1 MSTTE
6 IQLGPDGLRHS
17 LTYQPALDGVRALA
31 VGLVLLYHG
40 GIPGF
45 HGGFL
50 GVDVF
55 FGLSGFLITTLLLKE
70 FNDSATI
77 RPVHFWIRRFKRLMP
92 ALLAVVLASTILG
105 AALYPTG
112 YFPYLVKDALGAI
125 FYVSN
130 WHLVGSHATYFNSL
144 TAPSI
149 LTHTWSLSIEEQF
162 YWAWP
167 LVIYAL
173 LRIRRTPLIVTAVA
187 GVGAVVSMILMNTG
201 YTGIG
206 STTRLYFGTDT
217 HVEGLLLGAA
227 IAGLV
232 YVIRLTPAVASGEF
246 NGLFH
251 VAGISGLL
259 LTLAVTYKAFGN
271 SVFMFKWGFFVV
283 ALAVAV
289 MVASLSLV
297 PTSPLARLFGWGPVA
312 YVGRISYGLY
322 LWHYPIFTVLNH
334 FHTGLTAWTLF
345 ALRLLVTIVVT
356 LVSYYFLELPIRRRT
371 WTRPRLAAV
380 LSVATIA
387 AVSVTCV
394 FVARGVETP
403 MAYTLAKPTPLH
415 QPVTTVVIG
424 DSQILTFGI
433 VTDHQRVTANVSTLS
448 LAQLG
453 CGVIG
458 ATHPVMTG
466 MLFFQNPECRIRRD
480 GTWALQNKWSRTIS
494 ELQPNVVI
502 VAAGRWETHDQK
514 IGHRMFNITE
524 PSFRA
529 RITNSLNMIYHE
541 SLAAHATMML
551 VTSACSYSGET
562 AFGRYYVEDSLSR
575 LAMYNHLIERFA
587 AQRHLPLFDMNKMV
601 CPRGTFSYYLH
612 GVQVRSADGVHY
624 TWPAGPLFGTQF
636 WGFVQRVGHANQA
649 LRVR

>member
-6 IQLGPDGLRHS
+6 NQLGPDGLRHS

-31 VGLVLLYHG
+31 VGLVLFYHA

-70 FNDSATI
+70 FNDTTTI

-92 ALLAVVLASTILG
+92 ALVAMVLASTILA

-167 LVIYAL
+167 LIIFAL

-187 GVGAVVSMILMNTG
+187 GSGAVLSMILMNLG

-227 IAGLV
+227 AAGLV
-232 YVIRLTPAVASGEF
+232 YVIRLKPVVATGDF

-251 VAGISGLL
+251 LMGIFGLL

-271 SVFMFKWGFFVV
+271 SEFMFKWGFIVV
-283 ALAVAV
+283 ALAVAA
-289 MVASLSLV
+289 MVSSLSLV
-297 PTSPLARLFGWGPVA
+297 PSSPLAKFFGWGPFA

-322 LWHYPIFTVLNH
+322 LWHYPIFTVINH

-345 ALRLLVTIVVT
+345 ALRMAVTIVVT
-356 LVSYYFLELPIRRRT
+356 LASYYVLELPIRRRT
-371 WTRPRLAAV
+371 WTRPRLAA
-380 LSVATIA
+380 LASAATIA
-387 AVSVTCV
+387 VVSVTCSL
-394 FVARGVETP
+394 VAQGVQTP
-403 MAYTLAKPTPLH
+403 MAYTLAKPTALH
-415 QPVTTVVIG
+415 HPVTSVVIG

-433 VTDHQRVTANVSTLS
+433 VTDKQRVHANVSTVS

-466 MLFFQNPECRIRRD
+466 ILFFQNPDCRIRRD

-494 ELQPNVVI
+494 DIKPNVVI

-514 IGHRMFNITE
+514 IGHGMFNITE
-524 PSFRA
+524 PSFRQ
-529 RITNSLNMIYHE
+529 RIVRSLDMIYAD
-541 SLAAHATMML
+541 SVAAHSTMML
-551 VTSACSYSGET
+551 VTSVCSYSGESP
-562 AFGRYYVEDSLSR
+562 FGRYYVEDSTSR
-575 LAMYNHLIERFA
+575 LAVYNHLIEHFA
-587 AQRHLPLFDMNKMV
+587 ATHHLPVFDLNKLV
-601 CPRGTFSYYLH
+601 CPSGKFSYSLH

-624 TWPAGPLFGTQF
+624 SWPAGPLFGDAF
-636 WGFVQRVGHANQA
+636 WGAVHRVGAANQA
-649 LRVR
+649 QRGR